1 MVVKIIYLYIA
12 CSDLS
17 VW

>member
-1 MVVKIIYLYIA
+1 MVVKMIYLYIA